1 MNTYLLLNGYPF
13 DKYLIKYISLSVF
26 AFMWHS
32 PSICFP
38 AAAAAAA
45 LRATLASGEVDN
57 ALALPNCGRP
67 AAVDIYA
74 DAIGFGSDPI

>member
-1 MNTYLLLNGYPF
+1 VG
-13 DKYLIKYISLSVF
+13 
-26 AFMWHS
+26 HS

-74 DAIGFGSDPI
+74 DANGFGSDPIWMKR

>member
-13 DKYLIKYISLSVF
+13 DKYLIKYISLSV
-26 AFMWHS
+26 
-32 PSICFP
+32 CFHVALTFNLLS